1 VSNDII
7 LDRILG
13 SVIPVLIVVIIG
25 YAYGRWRRPNMSTM
39 NQINMELFVPMLI
52 FSVLAA
58 KSVDL
63 TEYIPLAIG
72 TVGVVLGSGLLVWPI
87 CKLTG
92 IQPKTLIPPMM
103 FTNTGN
109 LALPLVLLAFGETA
123 MPAAIVIFIVSQFIH
138 FTLGFYI
145 LDHRAKV
152 LNRISVPTI
161 LATFAGLAVGFT
173 HTAIPE
179 DVLVPI
185 DMLGQIVIPLMLF
198 SLGIR
203 MQDVTTNDLGVGIF
217 AAILC
222 PIIGLLI
229 AYGLEP
235 LMQLDPLQWS
245 IFILFAALPPGVLNY
260 MVAER
265 YNQEPTRV
273 ASIVLIGNIGAIFWM
288 PLALA
293 LAPPL

>member
-63 TEYIPLAIG
+63 TEYIPLALG

-109 LALPLVLLAFGETA
+109 LALPLVLLAFGEVA

-179 DVLVPI
+179 LVLVPI
-185 DMLGQIVIPLMLF
+185 DMLGQIVIPMMLF

-203 MQDVTTNDLGVGIF
+203 MQDVTTNDLGVGVF

-222 PIIGLLI
+222 PVIGLLI

-293 LAPPL
+293 LAPPF